1 MKKILIF
8 LFAFCFVITNAKAE
22 DFAPHA
28 TSAILIEPTTGKVL
42 YEKEAHKQLAPASMT
57 KIMTLLLTMEA
68 IDNKTLSYD
77 DTVLIS
83 ENASS
88 MGGSQIFLEANS
100 NMKIEELIK
109 GVAVASANDA
119 AVALAEKI
127 GGSTENFVKMMNE
140 KAQELNLT
148 DTVFKNPHG
157 LDEEGHVSSAYDMAI
172 MAKELLKHTDIL
184 RFTSIYE
191 EYLNKPDGSKVWLVN
206 TNKLVRFYE
215 GVDGLKTGYTE
226 DAGYCLTATATRNNL
241 RLISVVMGEISAD
254 TRSKDTTN
262 LLNYGFNSF
271 KLNTIIDTNQ
281 ELGKVRVEKGK
292 KDYATVV
299 LKENI
304 TEIVPINSKNS
315 EYTYNLNINKV
326 TAPIKNGDIIG
337 TVEIID
343 NEGLI
348 IREEQLTIK
357 ESIAK
362 ANIIDIFI
370 KNIKN
375 IITGKTIIK

>member
-206 TNKLVRFYE
+206 TNKVVFIFCN
-215 GVDGLKTGYTE
+215 KIN
-226 DAGYCLTATATRNNL
+226 YC
-241 RLISVVMGEISAD
+241 
-254 TRSKDTTN
+254 
-262 LLNYGFNSF
+262 
-271 KLNTIIDTNQ
+271 
-281 ELGKVRVEKGK
+281 
-292 KDYATVV
+292 
-299 LKENI
+299 
-304 TEIVPINSKNS
+304 
-315 EYTYNLNINKV
+315 
-326 TAPIKNGDIIG
+326 
-337 TVEIID
+337 
-343 NEGLI
+343 
-348 IREEQLTIK
+348 
-357 ESIAK
+357 
-362 ANIIDIFI
+362 
-370 KNIKN
+370 
-375 IITGKTIIK
+375 